1 MKIKEWLQTR
11 GSTAEW
17 LANKAGITPDRMR
30 SLIRGALHPRAAEI
44 VLIFDITKGDV
55 RAEDWA
61 DQARERGL

>member
-17 LANKAGITPDRMR
+17 LASKVGITSDRMR
-30 SLIRGALHPRAAEI
+30 SLVRGALHPRAAEI
-44 VLIFDITKGDV
+44 VLIYDITDGDV

-61 DQARERGL
+61 NQAKEMVK